1 LGQPGNCDARL
12 MTEFRH
18 YQPRKST
25 IAELAIRLLARPS
38 FREKLRQVVGKCAAK
53 RAPQHLLGRPFSNF
67 HEGRIR
73 SQF

>member
-1 LGQPGNCDARL
+1 
-12 MTEFRH
+12 MTGFRD

-25 IAELAIRLLARPS
+25 IAELAIRLFARPS

-53 RAPQHLLGRPFSNF
+53 GRRSICLGAPFSNF

-73 SQF
+73 DQF